1 MEKIVELFV
10 NEMLENETFVK
21 QYSEKKIEIICDTMY
36 DCDNDENRCCLC
48 EKEFKKEHEKEN
60 PVAQDLC
67 RSTGNFRGLARNKSN
82 FDTGKNYAS
91 FAPIFSRNFSGYHC
105 HIIF

>member
-10 NEMLENETFVK
+10 IEMLENETFVK

-48 EKEFKKEHEKEN
+48 EKEFKKEHEEEN

-82 FDTGKNYAS
+82 VHRGKSCCS
-91 FAPIFSRNFSGYHC
+91 FVPIFSVIFLDIIC
-105 HIIF
+105 HINF